1 MENAEKD
8 NHLFL
13 EAEAMADGRLSANR
27 VKALNHQF
35 QTQTTALSRMLDVA
49 RVNAELRKSR
59 LAAYR
64 DLSLARAIDRLHSC
78 RQERSR

>member
-1 MENAEKD
+1 MTNLERDD
-8 NHLFL
+8 NLL
-13 EAEAMADGRLSANR
+13 LDAEAMADGRLPEER

-59 LAAYR
+59 LTAYR
-64 DLSLARAIDRLHSC
+64 DLSLAREISRLSSD
-78 RQERSR
+78 RQERTS